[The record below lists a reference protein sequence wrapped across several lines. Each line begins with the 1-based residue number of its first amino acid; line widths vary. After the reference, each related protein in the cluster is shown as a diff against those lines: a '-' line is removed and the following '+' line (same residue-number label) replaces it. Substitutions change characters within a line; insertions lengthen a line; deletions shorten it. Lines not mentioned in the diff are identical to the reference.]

1 MNRHSVTA
9 MLLVVLSAHFVWEMV
24 QARWFSSMRGL
35 DFWFATWL
43 CARASIADLFL
54 TLLFYALVA
63 VVLRSRLWFCGRH
76 VIAGTAL
83 FLVTAWIVTAAI
95 ELWALRT
102 GRWEYASSMATVAGI
117 GIAPLLQWTLIPL
130 ALIALARTLAGR
142 DRDRVR

>member
-1 MNRHSVTA
+1 

-24 QARWFSSMRGL
+24 QARWFASMRGL

-54 TLLFYALVA
+54 TLMIYAFVA
-63 VVLRSRLWFCGRH
+63 VILRSRLWFLGRH

-83 FLVTAWIVTAAI
+83 FLVMAWIVTAAI
-95 ELWALRT
+95 ESWALRT
-102 GRWEYASSMATVAGI
+102 DWWEYAPSMATVAGI

-130 ALIALARTLAGR
+130 ALIALARTLTVR
-142 DRDRVR
+142 DRDEVR

>member
-1 MNRHSVTA
+1 MA
-9 MLLVVLSAHFVWEMV
+9 
-24 QARWFSSMRGL
+24 QAKWFASMRGL

-54 TLLFYALVA
+54 TLLIYAFVA
-63 VVLRSRLWFCGRH
+63 VVLRGRLWFCGRH
-76 VIAGTAL
+76 VIPGTAL
-83 FLVTAWIVTAAI
+83 FLVMAWIVTAAI

-142 DRDRVR
+142 ARDEVR